1 MSEFKVVLALQ
12 ASDLGW
18 IEWWMVAALA
28 VSGFALLLASINLA
42 AFRPAPVSKDAEGSW
57 TVTVCIPARDEES
70 NLEAC
75 VRSVLAAADRD
86 PGSTTKVMV
95 YDDGS
100 TDRTPEILERLVR
113 EDERVIAAVVSGLPD
128 GWNGKQ
134 HACDAMG
141 RQADTDWVLFTD
153 ADVRFEPDSL
163 RRTRA
168 AQAAQSSPGRP
179 IELLSAFPRERTG
192 TISESLVVPLIHVIL
207 LSYLPFRRMRRT
219 LDPAASAACGQ
230 FILCRRSTW
239 SEVGGHASIR
249 ASMHDGV
256 RLPRVFRRGGH
267 ATDVFDGADIVSC
280 RMYHGFRE
288 TWRGFTKNAYEG
300 LGSPILLVLLTVLH
314 LGGHVAPWVVA
325 SIAMLGWTGVIDFQ
339 TSAIP
344 AMATTLAA
352 AAIVAQLVLR
362 ARLASRFGQSWLS
375 AALHPFGLILLT
387 AIQWWS
393 LRLHLAGRRAWRGRV
408 A

>member
-42 AFRPAPVSKDAEGSW
+42 AFRPAPASEAAEGAW

-113 EDERVIAAVVSGLPD
+113 EDERVIAAVVTGLPD